1 MERHMKRHA
10 AKGFTL
16 VEMLVSVVLGL
27 LIVGAGVM
35 VYKQAQDSTTY
46 MTQRTV
52 VQGNAR
58 TAINQLSQDLNLAGY
73 GLPIAGVVVPSTAIF
88 QCSTGSSGASYA
100 YACPATQPSF
110 PVISSNATL
119 TGVMP
124 GAGVGAILNGKA
136 TDQITISYV
145 DASPNNWK
153 DSCGTTVGGVNVVCG
168 FDAYPLTETVVSGAT
183 TTLYF
188 DSKTSPV
195 INDKKWGFKLGD
207 VVMVSN
213 GTGQAIGEV
222 TSVTATTVVLGSG
235 DTMKL
240 NQAASVSGSVAA
252 ILPSGTANYWDGTGT
267 KPSGTI
273 LPSTTASRVNIL
285 TYYAQTDPLTQATGT
300 SAQPMRLYRVLNGDS
315 TNNPPVPVA
324 EQISDLTFTYN
335 LFNSI
340 CGGSQVANQETLSST
355 SQIALIKTV
364 NAYVT
369 AASALRSA
377 AMPGSKIQQV
387 PLSTSVSPRN
397 LSFFD
402 SYSSQSNGSC

>member
-1 MERHMKRHA
+1 MKRHA

-16 VEMLVSVVLGL
+16 VEMLVSIALGL

-35 VYKQAQDSTTY
+35 VYKQAQDSTMY

-88 QCSTGSSGASYA
+88 QCSTGSSGAAYA
-100 YACPATQPSF
+100 YACPNTQPSF
-110 PVISSNATL
+110 PLISSNATL

-124 GAGVGAILNGKA
+124 GAGLGAIINGGA

-145 DASPNNWK
+145 DAAPNNWK

-168 FDAYPLTETVVSGAT
+168 FDAYPLSETIVSGGT

-188 DSKTSPV
+188 NSKTSPA
-195 INDKKWGFKLGD
+195 INDNKWGLKKGD
-207 VVMVSN
+207 LVMVSN
-213 GTGQAIGEV
+213 GSGQALGEV
-222 TSVTATTVVLGSG
+222 TSVTATTVVLAAG

-240 NQAASVSGSVAA
+240 NQAATVSGSVVS
-252 ILPSGTANYWDGTGT
+252 ILPTGTANYWDGTGT

-273 LPSTTASRVNIL
+273 LPSTTVNRVNVI

-300 SAQPMRLYRVLNGDS
+300 SAQPMRLYRVVNGDS

-324 EQISDLTFTYN
+324 EQISSLTFTYN
-335 LFNSI
+335 LFNSV
-340 CGGSQVANQETLSST
+340 CGGSQIANQQSLTST

-369 AASALRSA
+369 AASTLRSA
-377 AMPGSKIQQV
+377 AVPGRKIQQV

-402 SYSSQSNGSC
+402 SYSSKSNGSC